1 MYKTKK
7 EIQTTLKEIQK
18 NLNLYF
24 FKTLSDNRDKIL
36 DEITKVKFDVFCS
49 NERINRK
56 NEKGKTPKEIL
67 EVKVRKMNELKI
79 DEQIDKLTKYLDVIT
94 TKEYYNEALQICSL
108 KNEILSIANDTF
120 KGKIFLDVAVN
131 VLSSNQELRYKLAN
145 YLGSYLLN
153 DNYFCFK

>member
-1 MYKTKK
+1 
-7 EIQTTLKEIQK
+7 
-18 NLNLYF
+18 
-24 FKTLSDNRDKIL
+24 
-36 DEITKVKFDVFCS
+36 
-49 NERINRK
+49 
-56 NEKGKTPKEIL
+56 
-67 EVKVRKMNELKI
+67 MNELKI